1 MSRIFT
7 IFICLVA
14 LAAVVFLCIY
24 EPLTKSTREQAEAMR
39 AGMVLALDPN
49 GVREI
54 RLTSTGE
61 EIELK
66 RRGDIWQM
74 TSKPKDRADK
84 ALVEQ
89 LIQAASQLE
98 FLDRMD
104 ASEFR
109 KDGDLNE
116 FGLKN
121 PKRKI
126 EFSGDQNITLFIG
139 KDAANEDRL
148 YVRTSESKDVF
159 LVPDDILKAAFPEGG
174 KFRDRRLTDLTSDR
188 VDRLI
193 VRQPRGEVEFVRD
206 ARGWRMVKP
215 LNAAADDKAM
225 NAYLEKLLALPIR
238 EFVADDSGD
247 LGTYGIVEGKNEITF
262 FADGS
267 SRHQTLR
274 LGAERDGSVL
284 AQFTARD
291 SVYRLGPEVKE
302 LLEVAPDSF
311 RDRRLLPLN
320 LDLVDAIRITTPQ
333 HKFMIRRA
341 GEHWELVDGTDVR
354 AASSA
359 AVQTL
364 IDTLATVQV
373 SSYIPAV
380 GEKLNGMGFHAPA
393 LTIDF
398 LSILSENTP
407 ETTAGEHSI
416 AKIAFGQTAGDQVY
430 ARVDEFPEVAS
441 VHAAILQAI
450 PAEPKAWQGP
460 R

>member
-7 IFICLVA
+7 VFICLVA
-14 LAAVVFLCIY
+14 LAAVIFLCIY
-24 EPLTKSTREQAEAMR
+24 EPLTKSTREQEEATR
-39 AGMVLALDPN
+39 AGLVLALDPT

-54 RLTSTGE
+54 RLASTGE

-66 RRGDIWQM
+66 RRGDTWQM
-74 TSKPKDRADK
+74 TSKPKDRADR

-89 LIQAASQLE
+89 LLQAASQME

-104 ASEFR
+104 GGEFR
-109 KDGDLNE
+109 KGEDLND

-126 EFSGDQNITLFIG
+126 EFRGDQDVTLFIG

-159 LVPDDILKAAFPEGG
+159 LVPDDILKTAFPEGG
-174 KFRDRRLTDLTSDR
+174 KFRDRRLTDLTADR

-193 VRQPRGEVEFVRD
+193 VRQPNGEVEFARD

-215 LNAAADDKAM
+215 LSASADGIAM
-225 NAYLEKLLALPIR
+225 NAYLEKLLDLRIQ

-247 LGTYGIVEGKNEITF
+247 LGTYGITEGKNEISF

-291 SVYRLGPEVKE
+291 SVYRLGKEVQE
-302 LLEVAPDSF
+302 LLAVAPDSF

-320 LDLVDAIRITTPQ
+320 LDLVDIIRISTPQ
-333 HKFMIRRA
+333 HQFSLRRD
-341 GEHWELVDGTDVR
+341 GDHWTVADATGTR
-354 AASSA
+354 AASDA

-364 IDTLATVQV
+364 VDTLATVQV
-373 SSYIPAV
+373 STYTPAV
-380 GEKLNGMGFHAPA
+380 GEKLAGMGFNAPS

-398 LSILSENTP
+398 LSVLSENTP
-407 ETTAGEHSI
+407 EMTAGEHRI
-416 AKIAFGQTAGDQVY
+416 AKISFGQPTGDQVL
-430 ARVDEFPEVAS
+430 ARVDELPEVAS
-441 VHAAILQAI
+441 VHSAVLQAI
-450 PAEPKAWQGP
+450 PTDPQAWQGP

>member
-7 IFICLVA
+7 IFISLVA

-24 EPLTKSTREQAEAMR
+24 EPLTKSTREQSEATR
-39 AGMVLALDPN
+39 AGMVMALDPT

-54 RLTSTGE
+54 RITSTGE
-61 EIELK
+61 EVEIK

-84 ALVEQ
+84 AQIEQ
-89 LIQAASQLE
+89 MILAASQME
-98 FLDRMD
+98 FLDRID
-104 ASEFR
+104 GGEFR
-109 KDGDLNE
+109 KGAELND

-126 EFSGDQNITLFIG
+126 EFRGDQNLTLFIG
-139 KDAANEDRL
+139 KDAANESRL

-174 KFRDRRLTDLTSDR
+174 KFRDRRLTDLTADR

-193 VRQPRGEVEFVRD
+193 VRQPNGEVEFNRD

-215 LNAAADDKAM
+215 LNAAADGKSMA
-225 NAYLEKLLALPIR
+225 AYLDRLLALPIR

-247 LGTYGIVEGKNEITF
+247 LGTYGVIEGKNEITF

-267 SRHQTLR
+267 TRHQTLR

-291 SVYRLGPEVKE
+291 SVYKLGPEVRE
-302 LLEVAPDSF
+302 LLSVAPDSF
-311 RDRRLLPLN
+311 RDRRLMPLN
-320 LDLVDAIRITTPQ
+320 PDLVDAIRITAPEKSLTL
-333 HKFMIRRA
+333 RRV
-341 GEHWELVDGTDVR
+341 GDQWELSDGGE
-354 AASSA
+354 AKPASNA

-364 IDTLATVQV
+364 FDTLATAQV
-373 SSYIPAV
+373 SSYTPAV
-380 GEKLNGMGFHAPA
+380 GDKLASLGLNAPA

-398 LSILSENTP
+398 LSVLSENTP
-407 ETTAGEHSI
+407 ETVAGEHSI
-416 AKIAFGQTAGDQVY
+416 AKIAFAQPVGEQVS
-430 ARVDEFPEVAS
+430 ARVDALPEVAT
-441 VHAAILQAI
+441 VHAAVLQAI
-450 PAEPKAWQGP
+450 PSDPKAWLSP